1 MIFEIDQVDA
11 LVRHVSEQSRA
22 AVHRGVLSA
31 GMRLV
36 RDIKGVLISREDPP
50 PIDQK
55 TYANAWQCVETPEGA
70 DVYNDAPHAPI
81 IEYGG
86 RGSDAGGTWSVGA
99 RMIEALSEWVVRK
112 GLVGQGP
119 GGHQERALEDEA
131 QSMAWAIAKSMQK
144 HGMFN
149 QGPAHPGAD
158 EGGGLRITEKAAA
171 TLPKILAEE
180 IAAELREALG

>member
-70 DVYNDAPHAPI
+70 GTPL
-81 IEYGG
+81 G
-86 RGSDAGGTWSVGA
+86 RRHESWSLASSDP
-99 RMIEALSEWVVRK
+99 EAV
-112 GLVGQGP
+112 
-119 GGHQERALEDEA
+119 
-131 QSMAWAIAKSMQK
+131 
-144 HGMFN
+144 
-149 QGPAHPGAD
+149 
-158 EGGGLRITEKAAA
+158 
-171 TLPKILAEE
+171 AENT
-180 IAAELREALG
+180 